1 MERSVK
7 QKKKKIARK
16 TWILIIKTLI
26 IGLIVEIYDIVS
38 VIYTYYVSTK
48 IKSI

>member
-7 QKKKKIARK
+7 KKNSKRK
-16 TWILIIKTLI
+16 TWILIIKALI

-38 VIYTYYVSTK
+38 VIHTYYVSIK